1 MDLAQAV
8 VSAAAQQFKKECM
21 AGVCKFKITIDPKR
35 ESDRDLVDFDS
46 PCPIT
51 ATPMS
56 QHVLLQYKGMAWKLP
71 RNDSSAWQQT
81 IDFIYRAVTNSS
93 EVLAIDYCSEAGIWV
108 FADTLG
114 AVVTATVAVGDE
126 VVFSC
131 RPYGWESLR
140 EQFSAF
146 VMGMQYM
153 VAAV

>member
-1 MDLAQAV
+1 MELAAAL
-8 VSAAAQQFKKECM
+8 VSAAAQQFKKECV
-21 AGVCKFKITIDPKR
+21 ASICNFKINIDPKR
-35 ESDRDLVDFDS
+35 ESDRELVDFDS

-51 ATPMS
+51 ATPMA
-56 QHVLLQYKGMAWKLP
+56 QHVLLQYKGMTWKLP

-93 EVLAIDYCSEAGIWV
+93 EVLAIDYCSEAGIRV

-131 RPYGWESLR
+131 RPYGWESLQ
-140 EQFSAF
+140 EQFSAS
-146 VMGMQYM
+146 VMGMRCM